1 MKKLMMA
8 LAVVACAAAAQASV
22 VKWSSTAV
30 AFNGTKL
37 GNQTVQLYLV
47 GVGDANDM
55 LFDTRTTMNTP
66 PVNKGKLTLATG
78 AGQASYD
85 YNSKNVAG
93 GDFVT
98 STGADA
104 GRQYYMVITYTDT
117 ASKKTYKYTSSAATS
132 SGLSSSAL
140 GEIAFTFNDTVSTKA
155 GAKDAWV
162 VVPEPTSGLLM
173 LLGFAGLAL
182 RRRRA

>member
-8 LAVVACAAAAQASV
+8 LAVVVCATMAQAAV
-22 VKWSSTAV
+22 VAWSSTAV

-47 GVGDANDM
+47 GVGGADDI
-55 LFDTRTTMNTP
+55 LFDTRTTMNAP
-66 PVNKGKLTLATG
+66 AVNKGKLTSATG
-78 AGQASYD
+78 AGQSSYV

-98 STGADA
+98 AGGADA
-104 GRQYYMVITYTDT
+104 GREYYMVITYNDGTKD
-117 ASKKTYKYTSSAATS
+117 YKYTSSAVAS
-132 SGLSSSAL
+132 SGLSSTAL
-140 GEIAFTFNDTVSTKA
+140 GAVDFTFTDKTSTVA
-155 GAKDAWV
+155 GTKDAWV
-162 VVPEPTSGLLM
+162 AVPEPTSGLLM

>member
-8 LAVVACAAAAQASV
+8 LAVVACATMAQAAV
-22 VKWSSTAV
+22 VAWSSTAV

-37 GNQTVQLYLV
+37 GNHTVQLYLV
-47 GVGDANDM
+47 GVGDAKDV
-55 LFDTRTTMNTP
+55 LFDTRTTLNTP
-66 PVNKGKLTLATG
+66 PVNKGKLTSNTG
-78 AGQASYD
+78 SGQASYD
-85 YNSKNVAG
+85 YNSTVAG
-93 GDFVT
+93 GGFVNST
-98 STGADA
+98 SGADL
-104 GRQYYMVITYTDT
+104 GREYYMVITYNDGTKD
-117 ASKKTYKYTSSAATS
+117 YKYTSSAVAS
-132 SGLSSSAL
+132 SGLSSTSL
-140 GEIAFTFNDTVSTKA
+140 GTVDFTFNDTISTKA

>member
-8 LAVVACAAAAQASV
+8 LAVVACAAAAQAAV
-22 VKWSSTAV
+22 VNWSSTAV

-47 GVGDANDM
+47 GVGGADDI
-55 LFDTRTTMNTP
+55 LFDTRTTANAP
-66 PVNKGKLTLATG
+66 AVNKGKLASDAG
-78 AGQASYD
+78 SGQASYD

-93 GDFVT
+93 GDFLT
-98 STGADA
+98 AGGADA
-104 GRQYYMVITYTDT
+104 GRQYYMVITYNDGTKD
-117 ASKKTYKYTSSAATS
+117 YKYTSSAVAST
-132 SGLSSSAL
+132 GLSATAP
-140 GEIAFTFNDTVSTKA
+140 GTVAFTFTDAVSTTP

-162 VVPEPTSGLLM
+162 AVPEPTSGLLM

-182 RRRRA
+182 KRKRA

>member
-47 GVGDANDM
+47 GVGGAADM
-55 LFDTRTTMNTP
+55 LFDTRTTMNAP
-66 PVNKGKLTLATG
+66 AVNKGKLNGGTG

-85 YNSKNVAG
+85 YTSKNVAG
-93 GDFVT
+93 GDFLT
-98 STGADA
+98 AGGADA
-104 GRQYYMVITYTDT
+104 GRQYYMVITYNDGTKD
-117 ASKKTYKYTSSAATS
+117 YKYTSSAVAS
-132 SGLSSSAL
+132 SGLSSTAL
-140 GEIAFTFNDTVSTKA
+140 GEIAFTFSDTISTKA

-162 VVPEPTSGLLM
+162 AVPEPTSGLLM

>member
-22 VKWSSTAV
+22 VKWSTSAV

-47 GVGDANDM
+47 GVGGADDI
-55 LFDTRTTMNTP
+55 LFDTRTTMNAP
-66 PVNKGKLTLATG
+66 AVNKGKLTSASG
-78 AGQASYD
+78 DGQAAYL
-85 YNSKNVAG
+85 YNTKNVAG

-98 STGADA
+98 SGGADA
-104 GRQYYMVITYTDT
+104 GREYYMVITYNDGTKD
-117 ASKKTYKYTSSAATS
+117 YKYTSSAVASTGLSATS
-132 SGLSSSAL
+132 L
-140 GEIAFTFNDTVSTKA
+140 GAVDFTFTDTVSTNA

-162 VVPEPTSGLLM
+162 AVPEPTSGLLM

-182 RRRRA
+182 KRKRA

>member
-22 VKWSSTAV
+22 VNWSSTAV

-37 GNQTVQLYLV
+37 GNHTVQLYLV
-47 GVGDANDM
+47 GVGDAADM
-55 LFDTRTTMNTP
+55 LFDTRTTMNAP
-66 PVNKGKLTLATG
+66 AVNKGKLNGGAG
-78 AGQASYD
+78 AGQSSYL
-85 YNSKNVAG
+85 YNTKNVAG

-104 GRQYYMVITYTDT
+104 GREYYMVITYNDGTKD
-117 ASKKTYKYTSSAATS
+117 YKYTSSAVASTGLSATS
-132 SGLSSSAL
+132 PGTV
-140 GEIAFTFNDTVSTKA
+140 AFTFNDTISTKA

-162 VVPEPTSGLLM
+162 AVPEPTSGLLM
-173 LLGFAGLAL
+173 LLGMAGLAL